1 MGTGILYFNLMK
13 RERIKR
19 KIDKDLETARQDVFS
34 YIEMLYNP
42 VCRPGFNDDLS
53 SVDFEKLYAMKV

>member
-1 MGTGILYFNLMK
+1 MK